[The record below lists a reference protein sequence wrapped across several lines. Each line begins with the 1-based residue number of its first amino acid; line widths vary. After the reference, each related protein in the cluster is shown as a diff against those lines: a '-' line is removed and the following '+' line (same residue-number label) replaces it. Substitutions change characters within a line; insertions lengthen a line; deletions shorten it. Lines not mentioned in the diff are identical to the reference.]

1 LPWDAPPAPSS
12 PPLPDFDD
20 QVEDG
25 LIDEL
30 IDRELRGEEESDGES
45 NVWKPS
51 AKKQTRLGPTEVR
64 NGDGSVPWDA
74 PLRAT
79 YVFNED
85 LRGALGGTEGVDT
98 STAWDDVSASEKV
111 SSFVSAAEDGES
123 DPASGTYGQTVMND
137 PQNSDYAVAWT
148 VAFHA
153 ESYAGDGAL
162 DSTKSGE
169 KEKKENPARWDEHYA
184 DALMDGGDGVELS
197 MGKQSPE
204 TTKDQTVSWNDQRK
218 WRSTL
223 TGQVEEE
230 DLTEEVAYQ
239 DDETHVGGLGLKKSD
254 NDKEKSHPEKNKV
267 EFDTR
272 DYEMS
277 DRVRLRADAF
287 FEPDAYEEE
296 LTHAVTIPRYATLGE
311 AEPVLAGDGQSVRSS
326 GGYVGQR
333 GQSAVSADDESRDSS
348 CLAFAPT
355 GGPNRDESLCRKFAH
370 DARQCQVH
378 LDPSQSCWHKTVGS
392 RFLGPDSASP
402 ALGARGGNGPVTESE
417 APEINAKWT
426 GEFYAC
432 MAGASE
438 YTGNV
443 EAPYRLPLTPV
454 STHRIQDSPFK
465 VVDGKGDAPFK
476 AIDGSV
482 NQDVA
487 VPSTA
492 VPTTKPPAA
501 APPLVAKSFAATTP
515 NTAYF
520 YNFVHV
526 PKGTDGTFPIA
537 AHRLTDCAY
546 PSCEGTGIPLTVRLD
561 YSDCLLIPISHT
573 HYERLTLSFLSG
585 QLGGLISKPCCT
597 AASKNESPGS
607 AAPTLTGTRTW

>member
-1 LPWDAPPAPSS
+1 
-12 PPLPDFDD
+12 
-20 QVEDG
+20 
-25 LIDEL
+25 
-30 IDRELRGEEESDGES
+30 
-45 NVWKPS
+45 
-51 AKKQTRLGPTEVR
+51 
-64 NGDGSVPWDA
+64 
-74 PLRAT
+74 
-79 YVFNED
+79 
-85 LRGALGGTEGVDT
+85 
-98 STAWDDVSASEKV
+98 
-111 SSFVSAAEDGES
+111 
-123 DPASGTYGQTVMND
+123 
-137 PQNSDYAVAWT
+137 
-148 VAFHA
+148 
-153 ESYAGDGAL
+153 
-162 DSTKSGE
+162 
-169 KEKKENPARWDEHYA
+169 
-184 DALMDGGDGVELS
+184 
-197 MGKQSPE
+197 
-204 TTKDQTVSWNDQRK
+204 
-218 WRSTL
+218 
-223 TGQVEEE
+223 
-230 DLTEEVAYQ
+230 
-239 DDETHVGGLGLKKSD
+239 
-254 NDKEKSHPEKNKV
+254 
-267 EFDTR
+267 
-272 DYEMS
+272 
-277 DRVRLRADAF
+277 
-287 FEPDAYEEE
+287 
-296 LTHAVTIPRYATLGE
+296 
-311 AEPVLAGDGQSVRSS
+311 
-326 GGYVGQR
+326 VGQR

-607 AAPTLTGTRTW
+607 AALTLTGTRTW